1 MIRFYYVIITGIPL
15 ILFYVVVMSVYAAH
29 PEKYDEYS
37 CYALAQKL
45 INLVKKRGR
54 ISTMVY
60 GTENLPTENGYMMY
74 SNHQGKYDALGIM
87 AAHEQPCS
95 VIMEYERSNMF
106 GVTQFIELIKG
117 KRLKKDDLKQQ
128 MRTLNE
134 VAAEVASGRRYLIFP
149 EGGYDNNHN
158 CIQEFKAGS
167 FKCVQ
172 KAKCP
177 IVPVAIWDSYKAF
190 EEENSLKRVVTQVHF
205 LPAISY
211 DEYAGMKTTEIS
223 DMVRERIE
231 ACMENIRRE
240 MKVQEAI

>member
-1 MIRFYYVIITGIPL
+1 MIRFYYIILTGIPL
-15 ILFYVVVMSVYAAH
+15 IIFYITVMSIYAAH

-54 ISTMVY
+54 IDTKVY

-87 AAHEQPCS
+87 AAHAQPCS
-95 VIMEYERSNMF
+95 VVMEYERSKIL
-106 GVTQFIELIKG
+106 GVSQFIDLVKG

-128 MRTLNE
+128 LGVINE
-134 VAAEVASGRRYLIFP
+134 LAREVESGKRFLIFP
-149 EGGYDNNHN
+149 EGGYDKNHN
-158 CIQEFKAGS
+158 QMQEFQAGS

-177 IVPVAIWDSYKAF
+177 IIPVAIWDSYKVF
-190 EEENSLKRVVTQVHF
+190 EGKSLKRVVTQVHF
-205 LPAISY
+205 LSAIHY
-211 DEYAGMKTTEIS
+211 EEYAGMNTREIS
-223 DMVRERIE
+223 DMVKAHIE
-231 ACMENIRRE
+231 ECMENIRNE
-240 MKVQEAI
+240 MKIQEVV

>member
-1 MIRFYYVIITGIPL
+1 MIRFYYVILTGVPL
-15 ILFYVVVMSVYAAH
+15 ILFYVAVMSLYVAN

-45 INLVKKRGR
+45 IGLVKKRGR
-54 ISTMVY
+54 ISTKVY

-74 SNHQGKYDALGIM
+74 SNHQGKYDALGII

-95 VIMEYERSNMF
+95 VIMEYERSNLF

-117 KRLKKDDLKQQ
+117 KRLKKDDLHQQ
-128 MRTLNE
+128 LRILNE
-134 VAAEVASGRRYLIFP
+134 VAGEVAAGRRFLIFP
-149 EGGYDNNHN
+149 EGGYDCNHN
-158 CIQEFKAGS
+158 SVQEFKAGS

-190 EEENSLKRVVTQVHF
+190 EGKSLKRVVTQVHF
-205 LPAISY
+205 LPAITY
-211 DEYAGMKTTEIS
+211 NEYAGMKTNEIS

-231 ACMENIRRE
+231 NCMDNIRKE
-240 MKVQEAI
+240 LKLQEV

>member
-1 MIRFYYVIITGIPL
+1 MVRFYYVILTGIPL
-15 ILFYVVVMSVYAAH
+15 ILFYVAVMSIYAAH

-45 INLVKKRGR
+45 ISLVKKRGR
-54 ISTMVY
+54 ISTKVY
-60 GTENLPTENGYMMY
+60 GMENLPKENGYMMY

-117 KRLKKDDLKQQ
+117 KRLKRDDLRQQ

-134 VAAEVASGRRYLIFP
+134 VAGEVAAGRRYLIFP
-149 EGGYDNNHN
+149 EGGYDKNHN
-158 CIQEFKAGS
+158 EVQEFKAGS

-177 IVPVAIWDSYKAF
+177 IVPVAIWDSYRAF
-190 EEENSLKRVVTQVHF
+190 EGKSLKRVVTQVHF

-211 DEYAGMKTTEIS
+211 DEYAGMKTNEIS
-223 DMVRERIE
+223 NMVKERIE
-231 ACMENIRRE
+231 ICMNTIRKE
-240 MKVQEAI
+240 MMVQEA

>member
-1 MIRFYYVIITGIPL
+1 MVRFYYVILTGIPL
-15 ILFYVVVMSVYAAH
+15 ILFYVAVMSVYAAH

-54 ISTMVY
+54 ISTKVY
-60 GTENLPTENGYMMY
+60 GTENLPAENGYMMY

-117 KRLKKDDLKQQ
+117 KRLKKDDLRQQ

-134 VAAEVASGRRYLIFP
+134 VAGEVAAGRRYLIFP
-149 EGGYDNNHN
+149 EGGYDKNHN
-158 CIQEFKAGS
+158 EMQEFKAGS

-177 IVPVAIWDSYKAF
+177 IVPVAIWDSYRAF
-190 EEENSLKRVVTQVHF
+190 EGKSLKRVVTQVHF
-205 LPAISY
+205 LPAITYS
-211 DEYAGMKTTEIS
+211 EYEGMKTNEIS
-223 DMVRERIE
+223 AMVKQRIE
-231 ACMENIRRE
+231 ECMDNIRKE
-240 MKVQEAI
+240 MKLQEA

>member
-1 MIRFYYVIITGIPL
+1 MVRFYYVILTGIPL
-15 ILFYVVVMSVYAAH
+15 ILFYVAVMSIYAAH
-29 PEKYDEYS
+29 PDKYDEYS

-45 INLVKKRGR
+45 IGLVKKRGR
-54 ISTMVY
+54 ISTKVY
-60 GTENLPTENGYMMY
+60 GTENLPKETGYMMY

-117 KRLKKDDLKQQ
+117 KRLKRDDLRQQ

-134 VAAEVASGRRYLIFP
+134 VAGEVAAGRRYLIFP
-149 EGGYDNNHN
+149 EGGYDKNHN
-158 CIQEFKAGS
+158 EVQEFKAGS

-177 IVPVAIWDSYKAF
+177 IVPVAIWDSYRAF
-190 EEENSLKRVVTQVHF
+190 EGKSLKRVVTQVHF

-211 DEYAGMKTTEIS
+211 DEYAGMKTNEIS
-223 DMVRERIE
+223 NMVKERIE
-231 ACMENIRRE
+231 ICMDTIRKE
-240 MKVQEAI
+240 MMLQEA

>member
-1 MIRFYYVIITGIPL
+1 MVRFYYVILTGIPL
-15 ILFYVVVMSVYAAH
+15 ILFYVAVMSIYAAH

-45 INLVKKRGR
+45 IGLVKKRGR
-54 ISTMVY
+54 ISTKVY
-60 GTENLPTENGYMMY
+60 GTENLPKETGYMMY

-117 KRLKKDDLKQQ
+117 KRLKRDDLRQQ
-128 MRTLNE
+128 MRTINE
-134 VAAEVASGRRYLIFP
+134 VAGEVAAGRRYLIFP
-149 EGGYDNNHN
+149 EGGYDKNHN
-158 CIQEFKAGS
+158 EVQEFKAGS

-177 IVPVAIWDSYKAF
+177 IVPVAIWDSYRAF
-190 EEENSLKRVVTQVHF
+190 EGKSLKRVVTQVHF

-211 DEYAGMKTTEIS
+211 DEYAGMKTNEIS
-223 DMVRERIE
+223 NMVKERIE
-231 ACMENIRRE
+231 ICMDTIRKE
-240 MKVQEAI
+240 MMVQV

>member
-1 MIRFYYVIITGIPL
+1 MVRFYYVILTGIPL
-15 ILFYVVVMSVYAAH
+15 IIFYVAVMSIYAAH
-29 PEKYDEYS
+29 PDKYDEYS

-45 INLVKKRGR
+45 IGLLKKRGR
-54 ISTMVY
+54 ISTKVY
-60 GTENLPTENGYMMY
+60 GTENLPKETGYMMY

-117 KRLKKDDLKQQ
+117 KRLKRDDLRQQ

-134 VAAEVASGRRYLIFP
+134 VAGEVAAGRRYLIFP
-149 EGGYDNNHN
+149 EGGYDKNHN
-158 CIQEFKAGS
+158 EVQEFKAGS

-177 IVPVAIWDSYKAF
+177 IVPVAIWDSYRAF
-190 EEENSLKRVVTQVHF
+190 EGKSLKRVVTQVHF

-211 DEYAGMKTTEIS
+211 DEYAGMKTNEIS
-223 DMVRERIE
+223 NMVKERIE
-231 ACMENIRRE
+231 ICMDTIRKE
-240 MKVQEAI
+240 MKVQEA

>member
-1 MIRFYYVIITGIPL
+1 MIRFYYVILTGIPL
-15 ILFYVVVMSVYAAH
+15 IVFYIAVMSIYASH

-37 CYALAQKL
+37 CYVLAQRL

-54 ISTMVY
+54 IYTEVY
-60 GTENLPTENGYMMY
+60 GTENLPVENGYMMY

-95 VIMEYERSNMF
+95 VVMEYERSNIL

-128 MRTLNE
+128 LGVINELAGE
-134 VAAEVASGRRYLIFP
+134 VAAGRRFLIFP

-158 CIQEFKAGS
+158 EVQEFQAGS

-190 EEENSLKRVVTQVHF
+190 EGKSLKRVVTQVHF
-205 LPAISY
+205 LSAIHY
-211 DEYAGMKTTEIS
+211 EEYAGMSTREIS
-223 DMVRERIE
+223 DMVKARIE
-231 ACMENIRRE
+231 ACMDNIRNE
-240 MKVQEAI
+240 IKMQEVL

>member
-1 MIRFYYVIITGIPL
+1 MVRFYYVILTGIPL
-15 ILFYVVVMSVYAAH
+15 ILFYIAVMSIYAAH

-45 INLVKKRGR
+45 IGLVKKRGR
-54 ISTMVY
+54 ISTKVF
-60 GTENLPTENGYMMY
+60 GTENLPKENGYMMY

-117 KRLKKDDLKQQ
+117 KRLKRDDLRQQ

-134 VAAEVASGRRYLIFP
+134 VAGEVAAGRRYLIFP
-149 EGGYDNNHN
+149 EGGYDKNHN
-158 CIQEFKAGS
+158 EVQEFKAGS

-190 EEENSLKRVVTQVHF
+190 EGKSLKRVVTQVHF

-211 DEYAGMKTTEIS
+211 DEYAGMKTNEIS
-223 DMVRERIE
+223 NMVKERIE
-231 ACMENIRRE
+231 ICMDTIRKE
-240 MKVQEAI
+240 MMVQV

>member
-1 MIRFYYVIITGIPL
+1 MVRFYFVIITGIPL
-15 ILFYVVVMSVYAAH
+15 ILFYVVVMSLYAAH

-45 INLVKKRGR
+45 IDLVKKRGR
-54 ISTMVY
+54 ISTKVY
-60 GTENLPTENGYMMY
+60 GTENLPAENGYMMY

-106 GVTQFIELIKG
+106 GVAQFINLIKG
-117 KRLKKDDLKQQ
+117 KRLKKDDLRQQ
-128 MRTLNE
+128 LQTLNE
-134 VAAEVASGRRYLIFP
+134 VAKEVEAGRRYLIFP
-149 EGGYDNNHN
+149 EGGYENNHN
-158 CIQEFKAGS
+158 SMQEFKAGS

-190 EEENSLKRVVTQVHF
+190 EGKSMKRIVTQVHF
-205 LPAISY
+205 LPAITY
-211 DEYAGMKTTEIS
+211 NEYAGMKTNEIS
-223 DMVRERIE
+223 DMVKKRIE
-231 ACMENIRRE
+231 ECMDNIRKE
-240 MKVQEAI
+240 MKLQEIL